1 LDGASVTTWSAGEP
15 GRSYRAIGD
24 TGHADN
30 TTNGSATNGGATNG
44 GATNG
49 GGDPGLRARRQAIDA
64 LGAAVRRLVENAA
77 ATEMPAADLLRAA
90 DRIRATADELAGRVR
105 RREQPPTA
113 DDLLAGIRMFNPVT
127 GTGSGLAPPLRI
139 DLVDGEVTGR
149 CTLGLAFEGPPTYAH
164 GGVSAL
170 LLDQM
175 LGYATSATG
184 HPGLTVDLVIRY
196 RRPVPLQTPLRLRAW
211 VAGIEGRIVTAQG
224 SIVAGSEPA
233 VVLVEA
239 TGTFQELRPDQ
250 AARLF
255 PKPLT

>member
-24 TGHADN
+24 AAPGD
-30 TTNGSATNGGATNG
+30 SATNGNA
-44 GATNG
+44 
-49 GGDPGLRARRQAIDA
+49 GGDPTLRARRQAIDA
-64 LGAAVRRLVENAA
+64 LGEAVRRLVENAA

-105 RREQPPTA
+105 RRDQLPTA
-113 DDLLAGIRMFNPVT
+113 DDLLAGVRMFNPVT

-139 DLVDGEVTGR
+139 DLVDGVVTGS

-164 GGVSAL
+164 GGVSAM

-184 HPGLTVDLVIRY
+184 HPGLTIDLVLRY
-196 RRPVPLQTPLRLRAW
+196 RRPVPLQTPLRLHAS
-211 VAGIEGRIVTAQG
+211 VVGIDGRIVTAQG
-224 SIVAGSEPA
+224 WLATGSEPDVA
-233 VVLVEA
+233 LVEA
-239 TGTFQELRPDQ
+239 TGSFKELRPDQ

-255 PKPLT
+255 RRH